1 MARRTVLVT
10 GGSRGLG
17 VGIVEAF
24 LADGDRVATCS
35 RSATPRTDAWAADPA
50 YADRFFFAPV
60 DLADRDAAAAFV
72 HDVHERFGPVD
83 VLVNNAGV
91 AKDGI
96 LGTFGDDDTD
106 TVIDLNLKATFQVTK
121 LVVRKML
128 LGEGGGRII
137 NISSIVGLSGYRGL
151 TVYGATKA
159 ALDGFTRAL
168 AASSAPAGITV
179 NSVAPGY
186 LRTEMSHGLDEAQLG
201 QIARRTPAGR
211 LGEVED
217 VANAVR
223 FLAAPESQFITGHV
237 LVVDG
242 GPDVLSR
249 PGLGARP
256 PGRSRGS
263 RRPRSPRGCRT
274 TPRSWSRLS
283 SPKAARHSSR
293 WSTAFAAPAVE
304 GRAGGGG
311 EVDRRVDVEAGR
323 GEQVLVGRAQL
334 HAGVAEDLPQHGE
347 RQAQPADLVERHGPL
362 QHDVAAGVTRPPGR
376 STGALADQAGPLPH
390 EVRRLQHHTR
400 SKLAAGRPLSVPS
413 RTSKVLQVA
422 QAGRGGQLGGGGHA
436 HLAGGDAGDVGAQA
450 GEVPGRAA
458 GAAPDVEHLHAGSM
472 RPASTI
478 AAVRAFVATG
488 GGSSPVAKTP

>member
-1 MARRTVLVT
+1 MAPRTVLVT

-35 RSATPRTDAWAADPA
+35 RSATERTDAWAADPA
-50 YADRFFFAPV
+50 YADRFWFAPV

-72 HDVHERFGPVD
+72 HDVVERFGPVD

-91 AKDGI
+91 AKDGV
-96 LGTFGDDDTD
+96 LGTFGDDDVD

-128 LGEGGGRII
+128 LGQGGGRII

-168 AASSAPAGITV
+168 ARELGGRGVTV
-179 NSVAPGY
+179 NSIAPGY
-186 LRTEMSHGLDEAQLG
+186 LRTEMSHGLDEAQLD

-242 GPDVLSR
+242 GLT
-249 PGLGARP
+249 
-256 PGRSRGS
+256 
-263 RRPRSPRGCRT
+263 C
-274 TPRSWSRLS
+274 
-283 SPKAARHSSR
+283 
-293 WSTAFAAPAVE
+293 
-304 GRAGGGG
+304 
-311 EVDRRVDVEAGR
+311 
-323 GEQVLVGRAQL
+323 
-334 HAGVAEDLPQHGE
+334 
-347 RQAQPADLVERHGPL
+347 
-362 QHDVAAGVTRPPGR
+362 
-376 STGALADQAGPLPH
+376 
-390 EVRRLQHHTR
+390 
-400 SKLAAGRPLSVPS
+400 
-413 RTSKVLQVA
+413 
-422 QAGRGGQLGGGGHA
+422 
-436 HLAGGDAGDVGAQA
+436 
-450 GEVPGRAA
+450 
-458 GAAPDVEHLHAGSM
+458 
-472 RPASTI
+472 
-478 AAVRAFVATG
+478 
-488 GGSSPVAKTP
+488 